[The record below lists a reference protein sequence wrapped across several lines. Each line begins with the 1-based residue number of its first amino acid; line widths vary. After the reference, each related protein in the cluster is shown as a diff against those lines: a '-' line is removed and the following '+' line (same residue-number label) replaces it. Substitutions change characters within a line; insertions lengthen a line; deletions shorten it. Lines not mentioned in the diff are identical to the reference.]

1 MFLFFNKQCPNET
14 EIEYFRAA
22 ISRGDITWHAGPMNM
37 QPENMNEILFQ
48 MSLNISFELDKKFN
62 IQRSFPTL
70 SQRDVPGQC
79 AYFFCSMSLIYKY
92 EYSYVT

>member
-1 MFLFFNKQCPNET
+1 
-14 EIEYFRAA
+14 
-22 ISRGDITWHAGPMNM
+22 MNM

-48 MSLNISFELDKKFN
+48 MSLNMSFELDKKFN

-70 SQRDVPGQC
+70 SQRDVPGEC

-92 EYSYVT
+92 EYSYVRVTW